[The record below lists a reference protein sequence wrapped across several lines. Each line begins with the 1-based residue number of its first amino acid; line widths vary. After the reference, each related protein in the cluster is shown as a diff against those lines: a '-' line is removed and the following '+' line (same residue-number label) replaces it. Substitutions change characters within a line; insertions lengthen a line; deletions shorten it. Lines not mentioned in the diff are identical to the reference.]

1 MEDLNNFSNAV
12 NASASKG
19 ELIMAIYE
27 LGVSF
32 RHGWGVS
39 RSLLTVDCMLL
50 ILCCSVKRTR
60 KQLYTTLKSL
70 QISMTLMHK
79 TISVTATIMAMVS
92 RRICLWLQ
100 SIIEKQ
106 TSKAKVSWAIVGFGN
121 RNTMQALPLENKTIS
136 QIHILLCVCV

>member
-1 MEDLNNFSNAV
+1 
-12 NASASKG
+12 
-19 ELIMAIYE
+19 
-27 LGVSF
+27 
-32 RHGWGVS
+32 
-39 RSLLTVDCMLL
+39 
-50 ILCCSVKRTR
+50 
-60 KQLYTTLKSL
+60 
-70 QISMTLMHK
+70 MTLMHK

-136 QIHILLCVCV
+136 QNHILLCVYEKMSNIIIDAKRHLIAVYAV